1 MKGNQTPRHDLESSV
16 EYMNDGSLLDRGY
29 DNPTDWPEPL
39 DINGFVPR
47 RRNLHFKGLGAST
60 LPRLRVIRFRR
71 KMRRTFC
78 LLIIGYLSMTGL
90 FHILGNALHHFFPDE
105 MDLIVHPWIDSAAA
119 TIGVGHWLSDSTSTV
134 QPVRCHS
141 HNDYLRNVPLL
152 EAISAGCP
160 SVEADVWNEDDDL
173 YVAHRHFQLEANHTL
188 ESLYINPLIGI
199 FDRQRDTFSCGREM
213 PCHSPSTVNEPLAGL
228 FESDP
233 DRPLVVLIDFK
244 TDGNATWEK
253 LQRQLEP
260 LRRRNL
266 LTHFNGTAIV
276 PGPVVIVGTGNT
288 PFDKITAN
296 NTYRDVFYDAPLDLL
311 ADTSQIWPN
320 PNRAQSESSQMPDNC
335 IEQGV
340 LPSSIERR
348 QVRTYNVEESKVS
361 DKYNSHNSYYA
372 SAHFKKAVGHVWG
385 SRLSQEQLQRI
396 RAQIH
401 GAHRLGL
408 KARYFGVP
416 AWPVGLRNHIWH
428 ILTRE
433 GVDVLSVDD
442 LRQATTWD
450 WRKKK
455 GLFF

>member
-1 MKGNQTPRHDLESSV
+1 
-16 EYMNDGSLLDRGY
+16 
-29 DNPTDWPEPL
+29 
-39 DINGFVPR
+39 
-47 RRNLHFKGLGAST
+47 
-60 LPRLRVIRFRR
+60 
-71 KMRRTFC
+71 
-78 LLIIGYLSMTGL
+78 MT
-90 FHILGNALHHFFPDE
+90 A
-105 MDLIVHPWIDSAAA
+105 
-119 TIGVGHWLSDSTSTV
+119 

-188 ESLYINPLIGI
+188 ESLYINPLLGI

-213 PCHSPSTVNEPLAGL
+213 PCHSPSAVNEPLAGV

-244 TDGNATWEK
+244 TEGNATWEK

-311 ADTSQIWPN
+311 ADT
-320 PNRAQSESSQMPDNC
+320 
-335 IEQGV
+335 
-340 LPSSIERR
+340 
-348 QVRTYNVEESKVS
+348 TYNVEESKVS

-408 KARYFGVP
+408 KARYFSVP

>member
-1 MKGNQTPRHDLESSV
+1 MKGNQTPRYDLESSV
-16 EYMNDGSLLDRGY
+16 EYMNDGSSLDRGY
-29 DNPTDWPEPL
+29 EDPPDWPEPL
-39 DINGFVPR
+39 EINGFVPR
-47 RRNLHFKGLGAST
+47 RRNLHFKSLGAST
-60 LPRLRVIRFRR
+60 LPRLRVIQFRR

-78 LLIIGYLSMTGL
+78 VLIIGYLSMTGL
-90 FHILGNALHHFFPDE
+90 FHILGNTLHHYFPDE

-119 TIGVGHWLSDSTSTV
+119 TIGVGHWLSDSTMTA

-188 ESLYINPLIGI
+188 ESLYINPLLGI

-213 PCHSPSTVNEPLAGL
+213 PCHSPSTVNEPLAGV

-244 TDGNATWEK
+244 TEGNATWEK

-288 PFDKITAN
+288 PFDKITEN

-311 ADTSQIWPN
+311 ADT
-320 PNRAQSESSQMPDNC
+320 
-335 IEQGV
+335 
-340 LPSSIERR
+340 
-348 QVRTYNVEESKVS
+348 TYNGEDIKVS
-361 DKYNSHNSYYA
+361 DKYNPYNSYYA

-408 KARYFGVP
+408 KARYFSVP

>member
-1 MKGNQTPRHDLESSV
+1 
-16 EYMNDGSLLDRGY
+16 
-29 DNPTDWPEPL
+29 
-39 DINGFVPR
+39 
-47 RRNLHFKGLGAST
+47 
-60 LPRLRVIRFRR
+60 
-71 KMRRTFC
+71 
-78 LLIIGYLSMTGL
+78 
-90 FHILGNALHHFFPDE
+90 
-105 MDLIVHPWIDSAAA
+105 MDLIVHPWIDAAAA
-119 TIGVGHWLSDSTSTV
+119 TIGVGHWLSDSTRTT

-152 EAISAGCP
+152 DAISAGCP

-173 YVAHRHFQLEANHTL
+173 YVAHRHFQLETNHTL
-188 ESLYINPLIGI
+188 ESLYLNPLLGI
-199 FDRQRDTFSCGREM
+199 FNRQRDTFSCERGM
-213 PCHSPSTVNEPLAGL
+213 PCHSPSTANEPLAGV
-228 FESDP
+228 FEADP

-244 TDGNATWEK
+244 TEGNATWET

-266 LTHFNGTAIV
+266 LTYFNGTAIV

-320 PNRAQSESSQMPDNC
+320 PNRAQVQDSELPDNC

-340 LPSSIERR
+340 LPSNIERR
-348 QVRTYNVEESKVS
+348 QVSTYNAEGSKIS
-361 DKYNSHNSYYA
+361 EKYNFQNSYYA

-396 RAQIH
+396 RAQIR

-408 KARYFGVP
+408 KARYFSVP
-416 AWPVGLRNHIWH
+416 AWPIGLRNHIWH

>member
-16 EYMNDGSLLDRGY
+16 EYFRDDSPLDRRY
-29 DNPTDWPEPL
+29 DNLADGLEPL
-39 DINGFVPR
+39 DNNVSVPR
-47 RRNLHFKGLGAST
+47 RRALHFKGLGASK
-60 LPRLRVIRFRR
+60 LPHLRIIQFRR
-71 KMRRTFC
+71 KLRRAFC

-90 FHILGNALHHFFPDE
+90 FHILGGTLHHYFPDE
-105 MDLIVHPWIDSAAA
+105 MDLIVHPWLDAAAA
-119 TIGVGHWLSDSTSTV
+119 TIGVGHWLSDSTMAT

-152 EAISAGCP
+152 DAISAGCP

-188 ESLYINPLIGI
+188 ESLYLNPLLGI
-199 FDRQRDTFSCGREM
+199 LDRQRDTFTCGQEV
-213 PCHSPSTVNEPLAGL
+213 PCHSPSNVDGPLAGV
-228 FESDP
+228 FEADP
-233 DRPLVVLIDFK
+233 DRPLVILIDFK
-244 TDGNATWEK
+244 TEGNATWEK
-253 LQRQLEP
+253 LEGQLEP
-260 LRRRNL
+260 LRRRKL

-276 PGPVVIVGTGNT
+276 PGPVVIVGTGYT

-320 PNRAQSESSQMPDNC
+320 PNRAQVQNAQLPAKC

-348 QVRTYNVEESKVS
+348 HLKPEGSKIS
-361 DKYNSHNSYYA
+361 EKYNSHNSYYA

-408 KARYFGVP
+408 KARYFSVP
-416 AWPVGLRNHIWH
+416 AWPIGLRNHIWH

>member
-1 MKGNQTPRHDLESSV
+1 
-16 EYMNDGSLLDRGY
+16 
-29 DNPTDWPEPL
+29 
-39 DINGFVPR
+39 
-47 RRNLHFKGLGAST
+47 
-60 LPRLRVIRFRR
+60 
-71 KMRRTFC
+71 
-78 LLIIGYLSMTGL
+78 
-90 FHILGNALHHFFPDE
+90 

-119 TIGVGHWLSDSTSTV
+119 TIGIGHWLSDSTVTT

-152 EAISAGCP
+152 DAISAGCP
-160 SVEADVWNEDDDL
+160 SVEADIWKEDDDL
-173 YVAHRHFQLEANHTL
+173 YVAHRHFQLQANHTL
-188 ESLYINPLIGI
+188 ESMYLNPLLEI
-199 FDRQRDTFSCGREM
+199 FDRQRDIFSCGREM
-213 PCHSPSTVNEPLAGL
+213 PCHSPSTANEPPAGV

-244 TDGNATWEK
+244 TEGNATWEK

-266 LTHFNGTAIV
+266 LTHFNGTDIV
-276 PGPVVIVGTGNT
+276 PGPVVILGTGNT
-288 PFDKITAN
+288 PFDKIAAN
-296 NTYRDVFYDAPLDLL
+296 ATYRDVFYDAPLELL
-311 ADTSQIWPN
+311 ADASQIWPN
-320 PNRAQSESSQMPDNC
+320 PNRAQAASSQQPDNC

-348 QVRTYNVEESKVS
+348 QVSRYNGEKSKS
-361 DKYNSHNSYYA
+361 SNQYNSQNSYYA

-408 KARYFGVP
+408 KARYFSVP
-416 AWPVGLRNHIWH
+416 AWPIGLRNHIWH

>member
-1 MKGNQTPRHDLESSV
+1 MKGNQTQRYDLESSV
-16 EYMNDGSLLDRGY
+16 EYMNDGNSLDGGY
-29 DNPTDWPEPL
+29 ENPTEWPETL
-39 DINGFVPR
+39 DANGFVPR
-47 RRNLHFKGLGAST
+47 RRNVRRKGLGAST
-60 LPRLRVIRFRR
+60 LSRLRVIQFRR
-71 KMRRTFC
+71 KLRRIFC
-78 LLIIGYLSMTGL
+78 LLIIGYLSMIGL
-90 FHILGNALHHFFPDE
+90 FHILGNTLHHYFPDE
-105 MDLIVHPWIDSAAA
+105 MDMIVHPWIDSAAA
-119 TIGVGHWLSDSTSTV
+119 TIGVGHWLSDSTRTAP
-134 QPVRCHS
+134 PVRCHS

-152 EAISAGCP
+152 DAISAGCS
-160 SVEADVWNEDDDL
+160 SVEADVWNEDDEL
-173 YVAHRHFQLEANHTL
+173 YVAHRHFQLQANNTL
-188 ESLYINPLIGI
+188 ESLYINPLLSI
-199 FDRQRDTFSCGREM
+199 FDRQRDVLCGREM
-213 PCHSPSTVNEPLAGL
+213 SCHAPSNVHEPLGGI

-233 DRPLVVLIDFK
+233 EQPLVVLIDFK
-244 TDGNATWEK
+244 TEGIATWEK
-253 LQRQLEP
+253 LHRKLEP

-266 LTHFNGTAIV
+266 LTHFNGTTIV

-296 NTYRDVFYDAPLDLL
+296 DTYRDVFYDAPLESL
-311 ADTSQIWPN
+311 ADASQVWPN
-320 PNRAQSESSQMPDNC
+320 PNKAQVESSQLPDRC
-335 IEQGV
+335 TEQGV
-340 LPSSIERR
+340 LPSNIERS
-348 QVRTYNVEESKVS
+348 QVRTYNGEDIKIS
-361 DKYNSHNSYYA
+361 DKYNPYNSYYA

-385 SRLSQEQLQRI
+385 LRLSQEQLQRI

-455 GLFF
+455 GLFL